1 MRLTLNTDYAIR
13 LLLLLAAEPGE
24 VRTIAGVAQRHRI
37 SRHQLVKVARSLVR
51 AGILRG
57 QRGRGG
63 GLALAKEPA
72 QIGLGDVLRATE
84 DGFALAECF
93 EPVRAGR
100 RCKCMIADACGVRS
114 PLAEAMKAFFAT
126 LDRYSIADLVAHP
139 QRTARM
145 RRLLALSV

>member
-13 LLLLLAAEPGE
+13 LLMLLAAEPGE
-24 VRTIAGVAQRHRI
+24 MRTIAGVAQRHRI
-37 SRHQLVKVARSLVR
+37 SRHQLVKVTQSLVH
-51 AGILRG
+51 AGILHG

-63 GLALAKEPA
+63 GLSLARAPA

-93 EPVRAGR
+93 EEERVGQA
-100 RCKCMIADACGVRS
+100 CKCRIASACGLQS

-126 LDRYSIADLVAHP
+126 LDRYSIADLVSHP
-139 QRTARM
+139 KRTAQM
-145 RRLLALSV
+145 RKLLALAV

>member
-1 MRLTLNTDYAIR
+1 MRLTSNSDYAIR
-13 LLLLLAAEPGE
+13 LLLLLAAQPGE
-24 VRTIAGVAQRHRI
+24 VCTIAGVAQRHRI
-37 SRHQLVKVARSLVR
+37 SRHQLVKAVRSLAE

-72 QIGLGDVLRATE
+72 KIGLGDVLRATE
-84 DGFALAECF
+84 DDFALVECF
-93 EPVRAGR
+93 EAPRPGR
-100 RCKCMIADACGVRS
+100 GCKCVIAGACGVQS

-126 LDRYSIADLVAHP
+126 LDSYSIADLVAHP

-145 RRLLALSV
+145 RKLLALTV